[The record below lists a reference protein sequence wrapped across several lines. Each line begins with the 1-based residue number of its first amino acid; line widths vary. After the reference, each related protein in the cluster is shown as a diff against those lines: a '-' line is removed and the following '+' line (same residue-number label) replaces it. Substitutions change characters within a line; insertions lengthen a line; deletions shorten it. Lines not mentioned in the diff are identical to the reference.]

1 MARDYYGILGVDRDA
16 TDAEIKKAYRKLA
29 RKYHPDVNPSEE
41 AAEKFR
47 EASLAQE
54 VLTDPQK
61 RAIVNAGGDPEEQG
75 GYGGQPGGFGGF
87 SGGGLGDIFDAFFG
101 GQGAGGGG
109 PRVSRVRPGADALL
123 QLDITLEDA
132 YTGTTKDVTVDTAV
146 LCDVC
151 DGTGSQT
158 KAEPDVCPTCH
169 GQGQVA
175 EIQNSFLG
183 RVQVARTCTRCQGTG
198 ETIKDP
204 CENCS
209 GDGRVRSRQDLSITV
224 PAGIADGMRIRMAG
238 KGEVGPGGGPNGSI
252 YVDINVAEHNHFLR
266 DADDLH
272 VTVQVPAVD
281 ATLGTEVKVPMLDGS
296 VTTVQVPAGTQP
308 NSTVREAGLGMPRL
322 RREGK
327 GNLITHVD
335 VMIPTSV
342 DQRSKELLEQLREHS
357 KQSVSLSSTTDERAG
372 GLFSRLRNKFGR

>member
-29 RKYHPDVNPSEE
+29 RKYHPDVNSTEE

-61 RAIVNAGGDPEEQG
+61 RSIVDAGGDPEEQG
-75 GYGGQPGGFGGF
+75 GYGQPGGGFGGF

-101 GQGAGGGG
+101 QGGQGQ
-109 PRVSRVRPGADALL
+109 RVSRVRPGSDALL
-123 QLDITLEDA
+123 QLDITLEEA
-132 YTGTTKDVTVDTAV
+132 FTGVQRDVVVDTAV

-151 DGTGSQT
+151 EGSGSAT
-158 KAEPDVCPTCH
+158 KAQPDMCPTCH

-175 EIQNSFLG
+175 EVQNSLLG
-183 RVQVARTCTRCQGTG
+183 RIQVARPCTRCQGTG
-198 ETIKDP
+198 EIIKDP

-209 GDGRVRSRQDLSITV
+209 GDGRVRSRQELNINI
-224 PAGIADGMRIRMAG
+224 PAGIADGMRIRLAG
-238 KGEVGPGGGPNGSI
+238 KGEVGPGGGPNGTI
-252 YVDINVAEHNHFLR
+252 YVDVNVEEHDHFLR

-272 VTVQVPAVD
+272 VTIQVPAVD
-281 ATLGTEVKVPMLDGS
+281 ATLGTEVDVPMLDGS
-296 VTTVQVPAGTQP
+296 TSTITVDPGTQP
-308 NSTVREAGLGMPRL
+308 NATIRKDGQGMPRL
-322 RREGK
+322 RREGNGK
-327 GNLITHVD
+327 LIAHVD

-342 DQRSKELLEQLREHS
+342 DKQTQELLEKLREHS
-357 KQSVSLSSTTDERAG
+357 KQTASVASTHDQRSG
-372 GLFSRLRNKFGR
+372 GLFSRLRSKFGR